1 MVRDE
6 GECDKAEGGS
16 RCRRREHW
24 ADSETLVRVGQ
35 LGCEPSRCEG
45 DLLSLQEDLRK
56 LPALSI
62 LVPDTGF
69 DLSTGWDLSTAA
81 G

>member
-6 GECDKAEGGS
+6 GECGKEEGGT

-24 ADSETLVRVGQ
+24 ADLETLVRVGQ
-35 LGCEPSRCEG
+35 LGEG
-45 DLLSLQEDLRK
+45 DLLSLQEDLRT

-62 LVPDTGF
+62 VVPDTGF